1 MDPVRSTLS
10 SGFLAAVVLIVLLLV
25 ADVFLGGPNLF
36 VFSTFMRSC
45 AVATSPNCGLAT
57 STATLLTFVWFFLL
71 FAIAWP
77 LLFAGFTWG
86 LPGKSGITHGV
97 VFAAIVWL
105 GYAVS
110 VFYGIGMGGRT
121 VGESI
126 PFLIVTFVAY
136 AIYGLVLGGGYDYL
150 AAHRTFLSAED
161 EAV

>member
-1 MDPVRSTLS
+1 MDPVRSSLS
-10 SGFLAAVVLIVLLLV
+10 SGFAATVVLLVLLLI
-25 ADVFLGGPNLF
+25 ADVFLSGPDLF

-57 STATLLTFVWFFLL
+57 STATLLTFVWFLLL

-86 LPGKSGITHGV
+86 LPGESGLTHGV
-97 VFAAIVWL
+97 VFATIVWL

-110 VFYGIGMGGRT
+110 VFYAIGMEGRT

-126 PFLIVTFVAY
+126 PFLVVTFVAY
-136 AIYGLVLGGGYDYL
+136 AIYGAVLGGGYDYL
-150 AAHRTFLSAED
+150 AEHRTFLSAED
-161 EAV
+161 EGV

>member
-1 MDPVRSTLS
+1 MDPVRSSLS
-10 SGFLAAVVLIVLLLV
+10 SGFAATVVLLVLLLV
-25 ADVFLGGPNLF
+25 ADLLLRGPDLF

-45 AVATSPNCGLAT
+45 AVASGPNCGLAS

-86 LPGKSGITHGV
+86 LPGESGLTHGV
-97 VFAAIVWL
+97 VFAAILWL

-110 VFYGIGMGGRT
+110 VFYAIGMEGRT

-126 PFLIVTFVAY
+126 PFLAVTFVAY
-136 AIYGLVLGGGYDYL
+136 AVYGLVLGGGYDYL
-150 AAHRTFLSAED
+150 AAHRTLLSEEAE
-161 EAV
+161 VT